1 MPSTRSRGPVLVV
14 AVAVVLAS
22 LLVPGAVAQ
31 QAGQPE
37 GEPNDTPQNATF
49 VTPGTPVSGEID
61 SNGTN
66 ASGADSD
73 WFAVPVQGSQTVTVT
88 FESANGSERLLVFL
102 ADPSR
107 VENSGNASQNASDA
121 VADIDSTM
129 GEDTVTL
136 NTTADQ
142 SGIYFLGVTGLSGEY
157 TFTVET
163 SAAAAMGENGT
174 NATSGTNGTDMANGT
189 AMANASSTTG
199 TTTETATSTQTTQ
212 STTTESTSA
221 ASTAGSGGDGGSGG
235 TASGEG
241 TSASGP
247 GFGLLAALVALLAAA
262 LLAVRRR

>member
-1 MPSTRSRGPVLVV
+1 MPSTRSRGPILAVV
-14 AVAVVLAS
+14 IAVVLAS
-22 LLVPGAVAQ
+22 VLVPGAVAQ

-37 GEPNDTPQNATF
+37 GEPNDNPQNATF
-49 VTPGTPVSGEID
+49 VAPGTPVSGEID
-61 SNGTN
+61 ANGTN

-73 WFAVPVQGSQTVTVT
+73 WFAVPVQGNQTVTVT
-88 FESANGSERLLVFL
+88 FESANESERLLVFL

-107 VENSGNASQNASDA
+107 VENPQNASSNASDA

-174 NATSGTNGTDMANGT
+174 NATSGMNGTDMANGT

-221 ASTAGSGGDGGSGG
+221 AATGGSGGDGGSG